1 MTKKLSKMAR
11 RNIRKLNFPEF
22 TLDEPEVENVREL
35 RFRPEEPKHIY
46 KASQNLPAVDP
57 ILQNVVAKLPDTQK
71 NKRKSPTCSIC
82 KESGHNKRGCK
93 KKLES

>member
-1 MTKKLSKMAR
+1 MPTY
-11 RNIRKLNFPEF
+11 I
-22 TLDEPEVENVREL
+22 LDSVPV
-35 RFRPEEPKHIY
+35 Y
-46 KASQNLPAVDP
+46 KPSQNLPAVDP